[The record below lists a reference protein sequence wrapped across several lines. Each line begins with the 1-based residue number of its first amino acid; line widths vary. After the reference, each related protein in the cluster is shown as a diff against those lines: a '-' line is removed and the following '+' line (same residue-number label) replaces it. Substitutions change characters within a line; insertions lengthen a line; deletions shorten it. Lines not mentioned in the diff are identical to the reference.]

1 MNMKDN
7 TRQEEQPLTEKRQQR
22 GVYWATGIFL
32 TAAAAG
38 IVIYMVRK
46 MSRRRKLR
54 IISNAGYETAHDIH
68 YPLKHN
74 RPGKGQKRR
83 STF

>member
-7 TRQEEQPLTEKRQQR
+7 ARQEEQPQTEKKQQR
-22 GVYWATGIFL
+22 GVNWATGILL

-38 IVIYMVRK
+38 IMIYIVGK
-46 MSRRRKLR
+46 MRRRRKLS
-54 IISNAGYETAHDIH
+54 IISNAGYETAQDIH

>member
-1 MNMKDN
+1 MLDN
-7 TRQEEQPLTEKRQQR
+7 SWQNKQSRSEKRR
-22 GVYWATGIFL
+22 KVGTNWATGIFL

-38 IVIYMVRK
+38 IMIYMVRK

-74 RPGKGQKRR
+74 RPGKGQKSR
-83 STF
+83 SSF